1 MTVQKPRAGFAVA
14 AVLENGGWRC
24 SELDPNALTD
34 LDAAITELGK
44 IVTTGAVVAL
54 LSVDDEFFVL
64 IRLAPSGTELVLSD
78 AAAALDYD
86 IAADVLDMLRA
97 EMPDEDEEETWAE
110 GDLGMM
116 SDLGLPSEELEMIAS
131 DIDLYPDEQ
140 LRMIARRC
148 GFGDQFD
155 DLLDRL

>member
-1 MTVQKPRAGFAVA
+1 MTVQKPVAGFAVA
-14 AVLENGGWRC
+14 AVLETGTWRC
-24 SELDPNALTD
+24 SELDANALTD

-86 IAADVLDMLRA
+86 IAADVLDMLRV
-97 EMPDEDEEETWAE
+97 EMPDEEEDETWAE
-110 GDLGMM
+110 GDLTMM
-116 SDLGLPSEELEMIAS
+116 SDLGLPPEELEMIAS
-131 DIDLYPDEQ
+131 DVELYPDDQ

-148 GFGDQFD
+148 GFGDEFD
-155 DLLDRL
+155 ELLDRI

>member
-1 MTVQKPRAGFAVA
+1 MTEQKPVAGFAVA
-14 AVLENGGWRC
+14 AVLETGTWRC
-24 SELDPNALTD
+24 SELDANALAD

-86 IAADVLDMLRA
+86 IAADVLDMLRV
-97 EMPDEDEEETWAE
+97 EMPDEEEDETWAE
-110 GDLGMM
+110 GDLTMM
-116 SDLGLPSEELEMIAS
+116 SDLGLPPEELEMIAS
-131 DIDLYPDEQ
+131 DVELYPDDQ

-148 GFGDQFD
+148 GFGDEFD
-155 DLLDRL
+155 ELLDRI

>member
-1 MTVQKPRAGFAVA
+1 MTVQKPVAGFAVA
-14 AVLENGGWRC
+14 AVLETGTWRC
-24 SELDPNALTD
+24 SELDANALAD

-86 IAADVLDMLRA
+86 IAADVLDMLRV
-97 EMPDEDEEETWAE
+97 EMPDEEEDETWAE
-110 GDLGMM
+110 GDLTMM
-116 SDLGLPSEELEMIAS
+116 SDLGLPPEELEMIAS
-131 DIDLYPDEQ
+131 DVELYPDDQ

-148 GFGDQFD
+148 GFGDEFD
-155 DLLDRL
+155 ELLDRI